1 MSKADVLLQ
10 QLKKSQKEYS
20 SWRSVKTL
28 TKRRSINLK
37 LLEMAKLVINE
48 QVCYLHSCQTK
59 RTIEPIQLN

>member
-37 LLEMAKLVINE
+37 LLEMAKLVIMNKFVTSIHVKPRGRSS
-48 QVCYLHSCQTK
+48 QSS
-59 RTIEPIQLN
+59 